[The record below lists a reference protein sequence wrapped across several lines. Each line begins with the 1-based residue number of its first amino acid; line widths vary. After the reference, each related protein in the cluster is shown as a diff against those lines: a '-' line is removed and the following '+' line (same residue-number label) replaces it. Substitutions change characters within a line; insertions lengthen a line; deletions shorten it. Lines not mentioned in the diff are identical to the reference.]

1 MPTPQLS
8 IKLNDGH
15 EMPRL
20 GFGVWQIANPAT
32 AEAVKA
38 AIGAGYRLIDTAAAY
53 ANEAGTG
60 EAVRD
65 AGVPRE
71 ELYVTTKLWNDSHG
85 HDEALRAFDASMEK
99 LGLDSLD
106 LYLIHWPIPRLDR
119 YVDTWRALVRLREEG
134 RVKSIGVSNFNAEQI
149 QRLAQETGE
158 VPAVNQVELHPM
170 FQQTA
175 LRSFHAQHGIVTEA
189 WSPLGRAKIL
199 EDETLVAVARKHGR
213 TPAQVV
219 LRWHLDNGI
228 VAIPK
233 TASPGRMRENIDIL
247 GFELD
252 ADDQARIARL
262 DDANGRVGPDP
273 ASFPIP

>member
-20 GFGVWQIANPAT
+20 GFGVWQIANAAT
-32 AEAVKA
+32 VEAVKA

-53 ANEAGTG
+53 GNEAGTG

-85 HDEALRAFDASMEK
+85 HGEALRAFDASVK
-99 LGLDSLD
+99 LLGLDSLD

-149 QRLAQETGE
+149 QRLADETGE

-233 TASPGRMRENIDIL
+233 SVSPQRMRENIDLL

-252 ADDQARIARL
+252 GDDLAQIARL
-262 DDANGRVGPDP
+262 DDTNGRVGPDP
-273 ASFPIP
+273 ASFPV

>member
-20 GFGVWQIANPAT
+20 GFGVWQIANAAT
-32 AEAVKA
+32 VEAVKA

-53 ANEAGTG
+53 GNEAGTG

-65 AGVPRE
+65 TGVPRE

-85 HDEALRAFDASMEK
+85 HDEALRAFDASMK
-99 LGLDSLD
+99 LLGLDSLD

-149 QRLAQETGE
+149 QRLADETGE

-233 TASPGRMRENIDIL
+233 SVSPQRMRENIDIL

-252 ADDQARIARL
+252 ADDLARIARL
-262 DDANGRVGPDP
+262 DDAGGRVGPDP
-273 ASFPIP
+273 ASFPV

>member
-1 MPTPQLS
+1 MPTPQPS

-20 GFGVWQIANPAT
+20 GFGVWQIANAAT
-32 AEAVKA
+32 VEAVKA

-53 ANEAGTG
+53 GNEAGTG

-85 HDEALRAFDASMEK
+85 HDEALRAFDASMK
-99 LGLDSLD
+99 LLGLESLD

-119 YVDTWRALVRLREEG
+119 YVDTWRALVRLRGEG

-149 QRLAQETGE
+149 QRLADETGE

-199 EDETLVAVARKHGR
+199 EDETLVAVARKHGK

-233 TASPGRMRENIDIL
+233 TVSPQRMRENIDIL

-252 ADDQARIARL
+252 ADDLARIARL
-262 DDANGRVGPDP
+262 DDAGGRVGPDP
-273 ASFPIP
+273 ASFPV

>member
-1 MPTPQLS
+1 MPTPQPS

-20 GFGVWQIANPAT
+20 GFGVWQIANAAT

-38 AIGAGYRLIDTAAAY
+38 AINAGYRLIDTAAAY

-65 AGVPRE
+65 AAVPRE

-85 HDEALRAFDASMEK
+85 HDEALRAFDASMK
-99 LGLDSLD
+99 LLGLDSLD

-119 YVDTWRALVRLREEG
+119 YVDTWRALVRLRGEG

-149 QRLAQETGE
+149 QRLADETGE

-233 TASPGRMRENIDIL
+233 TVSPQRMRENIDIL

-252 ADDQARIARL
+252 ADDLAQIARL
-262 DDANGRVGPDP
+262 DDAGGRVGPDP
-273 ASFPIP
+273 ASFPV

>member
-1 MPTPQLS
+1 MPTLQPS

-15 EMPRL
+15 EMPRI
-20 GFGVWQIANPAT
+20 GFGVWQIVNAAT
-32 AEAVKA
+32 ADAVKA
-38 AIGAGYRLIDTAAAY
+38 AIGAGYRLIDTAATY

-60 EAVRD
+60 EAVRE
-65 AGVPRE
+65 AAVPRE
-71 ELYVTTKLWNDSHG
+71 ELFVTTKLWNDSHG
-85 HDEALRAFDASMEK
+85 YDEALRAFDASMK
-99 LGLDSLD
+99 LLRLDSLD
-106 LYLIHWPIPRLDR
+106 LYLIHWPVPKLGR

-149 QRLAQETGE
+149 QRLADETGA

-189 WSPLGRAKIL
+189 WSPLGRARIL
-199 EDETLVAVARKHGR
+199 EDETIVAVARKHGR
-213 TPAQVV
+213 TPAQIV

-233 TASPGRMRENIDIL
+233 TVSPQRMRENIDIP

-252 ADDQARIARL
+252 GDDLARIARL
-262 DDANGRVGPDP
+262 DDTNGRVGPDP
-273 ASFPIP
+273 ASFPM

>member
-1 MPTPQLS
+1 MPTPQPS

-20 GFGVWQIANPAT
+20 GFGVWQIANAAT
-32 AEAVKA
+32 TDAVKA

-85 HDEALRAFDASMEK
+85 HDEALRAFDASMGK
-99 LGLDSLD
+99 LALDSLD

-149 QRLAQETGE
+149 QRLADETGE

-199 EDETLVAVARKHGR
+199 EDATLVAVARKHGR

-233 TASPGRMRENIDIL
+233 SVSPQRMRENIDIL

-252 ADDQARIARL
+252 GDDLARIARL
-262 DDANGRVGPDP
+262 DDAGGRVGPDP
-273 ASFPIP
+273 ATFPV